1 MIQQPPTAT
10 GCFLMGGSSPG
21 LLSCLKKKIKW
32 REKCFQLK
40 RFRAESEICCA
51 DVSYGWNFTINTWPT
66 SSTPTFILTRKW
78 FFIEKH
84 ILDLHL
90 IWLANGGRGTFL
102 FFLVRSSAL
111 SRTFTTLWLVVVS
124 RFYNSLHCTFR
135 HFRQVKG
142 GKWRTGAATTILFW
156 FIMIAID
163 FHFHLSCACLLFSC
177 ISRGQYDRQG
187 FPFFRFLRHHAPD
200 SFDWNDVRLMVTRR
214 PFSDSVDV
222 DLYASRAE
230 ASERSRLE
238 NSSKHWNVPRHENA
252 FDDLKNVEESLA
264 VGPLAATQTDNQW
277 PVAGCWRNTFLLCG
291 TSRDAVG
298 IFFLL
303 LLHVLSGRKCE

>member
-1 MIQQPPTAT
+1 MPPLRQQWRNIPPSSWIESNERYPALWFSCLSPLLGAISKFIFYVETHNLIFFFKSEFRLTPLEWGGDGIWVSFAPVKVCERHLLNDSTAT
-10 GCFLMGGSSPG
+10 DCHRLLLDGRLFTRSS
-21 LLSCLKKKIKW
+21 LLFEKIKW

-66 SSTPTFILTRKW
+66 SSTPTFLLTRKW

-90 IWLANGGRGTFL
+90 FWLANGGRGTFL
-102 FFLVRSSAL
+102 FFLVRGSAL

-187 FPFFRFLRHHAPD
+187 FPFF
-200 SFDWNDVRLMVTRR
+200 FD
-214 PFSDSVDV
+214 FSDITHLTLST
-222 DLYASRAE
+222 
-230 ASERSRLE
+230 
-238 NSSKHWNVPRHENA
+238 
-252 FDDLKNVEESLA
+252 
-264 VGPLAATQTDNQW
+264 GM
-277 PVAGCWRNTFLLCG
+277 
-291 TSRDAVG
+291 TSG
-298 IFFLL
+298 WW
-303 LLHVLSGRKCE
+303 